1 MTSQGG
7 SDGLEIACDRPSV
20 RDLSRILTATSDSGG
35 LIHSLAV
42 EGTDPPDL
50 AKIPASLLANTSS
63 NIDAQIHRIRI
74 ANTNVQDV
82 DERAFE
88 GAGKEG
94 WATTHL
100 AITGSKLKSVPRAV
114 AKVPS
119 LRHLDLRSNAI
130 EGIFPYTFFGRSK
143 VSHLNLN
150 ENRLADIAENA
161 FLGLENN
168 LKELLLDGNAFEQFP
183 MPAVKILKKL
193 QVWEY
198 ISSFPAT
205 TNSFKRTI
213 QWLQFDLTS
222 CPFCIT

>member
-1 MTSQGG
+1 MIFITHHYRCDCSVTSQGG
-7 SDGLEIACDRPSV
+7 SDGLEIECDRPSL
-20 RDLSRILTATSDSGG
+20 RDLSRILAVTSGG

-50 AKIPASLLANTSS
+50 AKVPASVLSNSS
-63 NIDAQIHRIRI
+63 VTVDAQIHRILI
-74 ANTNVQDV
+74 AHTNLQDV

-88 GAGKEG
+88 GGKEAG

-100 AITGSKLKSVPRAV
+100 AITDSKLKSVPRAV

-119 LRHLDLRSNAI
+119 LRHLDLRSNVI

-143 VSHLNLN
+143 LSHLNLN
-150 ENRLADIAENA
+150 GNRLADIAENA
-161 FLGLENN
+161 FLGLENC

-193 QVWEY
+193 QV
-198 ISSFPAT
+198 IPLSH
-205 TNSFKRTI
+205 
-213 QWLQFDLTS
+213 
-222 CPFCIT
+222 

>member
-7 SDGLEIACDRPSV
+7 SDGLEIECDRPSV
-20 RDLSRILTATSDSGG
+20 RDLSRILTATSDSG
-35 LIHSLAV
+35 LIHSLGV
-42 EGTDPPDL
+42 EGTEPPDL

-100 AITGSKLKSVPRAV
+100 AIIGSKLKSVPRAV

-119 LRHLDLRSNAI
+119 LRHLDLRSNVI

-143 VSHLNLN
+143 LSHLNLN

-193 QVWEY
+193 QVGIY
-198 ISSFPAT
+198 
-205 TNSFKRTI
+205 
-213 QWLQFDLTS
+213 LQL
-222 CPFCIT
+222 FCNK